1 MSEENINISNREENE
16 NSNSEID
23 IRSNGNNP
31 NTLFRNSKKFIDS
44 EGNISEDFESG
55 AVIVRSSSKQN
66 RASPASNDPTFYHNG
81 NVPKDGETNIEAG
94 CEILCLKFLCG
105 IGENVSSSR
114 GEKVYTRAKFSSIGY
129 KFINVLS

>member
-1 MSEENINISNREENE
+1 MSEENINTSNREKNE
-16 NSNSEID
+16 NLSSEID

-66 RASPASNDPTFYHNG
+66 RASPASNDSTFYHNG

-105 IGENVSSSR
+105 IGGNVSSSR
-114 GEKVYTRAKFSSIGY
+114 GKTIYTSVKFSPGSKKIVR
-129 KFINVLS
+129 FQ